1 MGDHGSSA
9 FSQVFHGHFEVSP
22 PFQRNPDILLV
33 GQNIHPVDL
42 WIQIPQFPIPP
53 NQKIRPLKKV
63 QKGRP
68 EVASMGIFHH
78 CFFCPAWKLG
88 YGAPI
93 SIYGAPLVRL
103 DRHDIPHAGRVSST
117 DPVLPYCWQPGGVRT
132 CFSRGRPCWKGLLEE
147 RHPAQPSW
155 EPPNLN
161 RFGGCWEKV
170 IGFHRG
176 SCSTM
181 FDYQVKVTEDM
192 GIIIIISLLSK
203 PSPTAMF
210 QTTSFRNKPSST
222 LKNSSAHDHPISSRQ
237 PQNLLQGATAGRARG
252 SKGRLQV
259 QAAQATVG
267 MARRRAE
274 VGLGTLD
281 RLPAHLGVL
290 GAPLGSFERK

>member
-1 MGDHGSSA
+1 MVH
-9 FSQVFHGHFEVSP
+9 QHFP
-22 PFQRNPDILLV
+22 QCFMAILMV

-68 EVASMGIFHH
+68 EVASMGISSWYFY
-78 CFFCPAWKLG
+78 PPWKLG

-93 SIYGAPLVRL
+93 SIYGAPLVWL
-103 DRHDIPHAGRVSST
+103 DRHDIPHAGRVSAT
-117 DPVLPYCWQPGGVRT
+117 DPVLPYCWQLGGVRT

-155 EPPNLN
+155 EPPNLS

-181 FDYQVKVTEDM
+181 FDYCRVYQVKVTEDM

-203 PSPTAMF
+203 PSPTPILMPC
-210 QTTSFRNKPSST
+210 SKPPASET
-222 LKNSSAHDHPISSRQ
+222 NRPRRKNSSAHDHPANPTICYRGP
-237 PQNLLQGATAGRARG
+237 PQAGQGDR
-252 SKGRLQV
+252 K
-259 QAAQATVG
+259 AAFKFKPPKPPL
-267 MARRRAE
+267 E
-274 VGLGTLD
+274 W
-281 RLPAHLGVL
+281 L
-290 GAPLGSFERK
+290 GAVQR